1 MVESNRHE
9 HRAKEKSFLRENIDR
24 VDVRTSLAVKFVREI
39 HVVLLFAKII
49 FSKVRQMKLL
59 GYLSIRAHNFEEV
72 LSFFHEKLFMYFNKG
87 KYSDFKRNRKKIEE
101 K

>member
-1 MVESNRHE
+1 
-9 HRAKEKSFLRENIDR
+9 
-24 VDVRTSLAVKFVREI
+24 
-39 HVVLLFAKII
+39 
-49 FSKVRQMKLL
+49 MKLL